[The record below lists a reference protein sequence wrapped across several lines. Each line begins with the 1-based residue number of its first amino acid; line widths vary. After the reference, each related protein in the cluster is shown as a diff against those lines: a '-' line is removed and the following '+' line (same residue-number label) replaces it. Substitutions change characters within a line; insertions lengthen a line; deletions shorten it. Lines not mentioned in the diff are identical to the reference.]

1 MKDPELEIK
10 KKINDSYEI
19 PNNVVESAP
28 YPLVSI
34 RTSAYNHSAYIR
46 QCIEGVL
53 SQKTS
58 FPIEYIIGEDYSSD
72 GTREIVFEYAQKYP
86 NIIRVVTADYNVG
99 MSANGRRCIEKCR
112 GKYMAIC
119 EGDDYWIDPYKLQK
133 QVDFLESNPEYGMC
147 YTKAKIYNQKH
158 KRFNGNCGSKFID
171 YDNLLISNTI
181 PTLTTLYR
189 SSIYQKYNEIIQP
202 NKKGWK
208 TGDYPMWLWFGATSK
223 IFFLDEETAVY
234 RYLPESASHSIDVN
248 KMEQFFHSALDIR
261 MFYANKFAPKTN
273 LINKFIDIYYS
284 KIAHLGLITNNRLYY
299 LHNLSKITNPN
310 INTRIKYYAAKSTL
324 LFYILRQI
332 YITFKNI

>member
-133 QVDFLESNPEYGMC
+133 QVDFLESNPEYSMC
-147 YTKAKIYNQKH
+147 FHNVNVVAENCNLPTNIYSH
-158 KRFNGNCGSKFID
+158 LEDRD
-171 YDNLLISNTI
+171 YNIIEILERWTI
-181 PTLTTLYR
+181 PTCSVLYR
-189 SSIYQKYNEIIQP
+189 NYINKYIPINNKFTVGDNVIFTTCFLYGKIRCMNSSMGCYRRNPTGWTNAQYDIIPKRMLQHYDAMVESFP
-202 NKKGWK
+202 QVDKRIFKRVK
-208 TGDYPMWLWFGATSK
+208 ATHMLGLTSAYFK
-223 IFFLDEETAVY
+223 MRDKRFFLSLYEGIKVY
-234 RYLPESASHSIDVN
+234 GV
-248 KMEQFFHSALDIR
+248 
-261 MFYANKFAPKTN
+261 
-273 LINKFIDIYYS
+273 
-284 KIAHLGLITNNRLYY
+284 LY
-299 LHNLSKITNPN
+299 ICA
-310 INTRIKYYAAKSTL
+310 II
-324 LFYILRQI
+324 RQI
-332 YITFKNI
+332 SIKLSRYNSK